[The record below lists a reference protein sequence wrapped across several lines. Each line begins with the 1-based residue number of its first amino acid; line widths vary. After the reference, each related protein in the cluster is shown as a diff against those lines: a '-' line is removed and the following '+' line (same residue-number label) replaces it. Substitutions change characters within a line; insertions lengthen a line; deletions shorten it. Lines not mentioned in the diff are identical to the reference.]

1 MRVSCMTARAVSCF
15 CFSAVFFL
23 CPVKKKN
30 KDRFVSAY
38 LDRKL
43 NKGETIKH
51 QSTTDYRG
59 SQADQSERELI
70 PGLRTEEA
78 ESALGI
84 GMETVE
90 AAEGSGGPGGLI
102 CASFNQ
108 DTTSLAVGTKNG
120 YRLFSVTSVDRLD
133 RVHEST
139 VHFLAVDEKDTRGQ
153 TTPRTDAHTTPCTD
167 TILKKPLATES
178 PDVYIV
184 ERLFS
189 SSLVVVVSLSM
200 PRRMN
205 VYHFKKGTEIC
216 NYSYSNNI
224 LAVRLNR
231 QRLIVCLEE
240 SIYIHNIKDMK
251 LLKTLLNTPINPTG
265 LCALSINHSNSYLA
279 YPGSSA
285 IGEII
290 VYDANNLCT
299 VTMIPAHDS
308 PLAAITFSSS
318 GTKLSSASERG
329 TVIRVFSVPEGLKLF
344 EFRRGMKR
352 YVSISSLSFSTDAQF
367 LCASSN
373 TETVHIFKLEQHSHS
388 RDEESPTWSAYVG
401 KVFSAASNYLPAQ
414 VSDMMNQ
421 DRAFAT
427 VRLNVFGQKNV
438 CALSTIQKLPRL
450 LVASADGHLYIYNVD
465 PQDGGE
471 CVLVKKHRLFGS
483 DEEEE
488 EASESEVTAAP
499 VSQSYAAT
507 VAMPTTVP
515 SSSAVTGYSEDGG
528 AKKGEVIPEHEFAAS
543 PVCLDDEN
551 EFPPINSCRGW
562 SRSGKGRRT

>member
-1 MRVSCMTARAVSCF
+1 MDT
-15 CFSAVFFL
+15 
-23 CPVKKKN
+23 
-30 KDRFVSAY
+30 
-38 LDRKL
+38 
-43 NKGETIKH
+43 GE
-51 QSTTDYRG
+51 G
-59 SQADQSERELI
+59 
-70 PGLRTEEA
+70 
-78 ESALGI
+78 
-84 GMETVE
+84 
-90 AAEGSGGPGGLI
+90 AEGPSGPAGLI

-108 DTTSLAVGTKNG
+108 DTTSLAVGTKTG
-120 YRLFSVTSVDRLD
+120 YRLFSVTAVDRLD
-133 RVHEST
+133 RIHESKT
-139 VHFLAVDEKDTRGQ
+139 
-153 TTPRTDAHTTPCTD
+153 
-167 TILKKPLATES
+167 

-189 SSLVVVVSLSM
+189 SSLVVVVSLAM

-251 LLKTLLNTPINPTG
+251 LLKTLLNTPSNPTG
-265 LCALSINHSNSYLA
+265 LCALSINHANSYLA
-279 YPGSSA
+279 YPGSST

-290 VYDANNLCT
+290 VYDANNLST

-308 PLAAITFSSS
+308 PLAAVTFNAS
-318 GTKLSSASERG
+318 GTKLASASERG
-329 TVIRVFSVPEGLKLF
+329 TVIRVFTIPEGLKLF

-352 YVSISSLSFSTDAQF
+352 YVNISSLSFSSDAQF

-373 TETVHIFKLEQHSHS
+373 TETVHIFKLEQHSPS
-388 RDEESPTWSAYVG
+388 REEESPTWSAYVG
-401 KVFSAASNYLPAQ
+401 KMFSAASNYLPAQ

-438 CALSTIQKLPRL
+438 CALATIQKLPRL

-471 CVLVKKHRLFGS
+471 CMLVKKHRLFSSEQDQGES
-483 DEEEE
+483 EEECE
-488 EASESEVTAAP
+488 GGVPPQAC
-499 VSQSYAAT
+499 QSYAAT
-507 VAMPTTVP
+507 VAIPTAVP
-515 SSSAVTGYSEDGG
+515 SSTGLTGYSEDGG
-528 AKKGEVIPEHEFAAS
+528 AKKGELIPEHEFAAS

-551 EFPPINSCRGW
+551 EFPPINSCRDGP
-562 SRSGKGRRT
+562 RSGKGRRT